1 MPSCQVALPRVV
13 RKVWQLTM
21 RVSVVPMC
29 TTIATISKQLFFL
42 VFSTFHHF
50 DFGEVERKGKTK
62 SVCALIP
69 CSQFCLYN
77 EIQSH
82 AWDCGGLWGEF
93 FYLLFFAVSFV
104 CFDFSAVVVC
114 SKLFFPF
121 ILIWTFQTLSLSAR
135 LLALPC
141 LALPCKSAASG
152 QAIISG
158 WGWQTLP
165 Y

>member
-82 AWDCGGLWGEF
+82 AWDCGGSF
-93 FYLLFFAVSFV
+93 FISSFLPWV
-104 CFDFSAVVVC
+104 LYVLIFLPSSSARNCF
-114 SKLFFPF
+114 
-121 ILIWTFQTLSLSAR
+121 SLSFWFERFRFLVSLPAS
-135 LLALPC
+135 LPC
-141 LALPCKSAASG
+141 LALPCKSAPSG

-165 Y
+165 F